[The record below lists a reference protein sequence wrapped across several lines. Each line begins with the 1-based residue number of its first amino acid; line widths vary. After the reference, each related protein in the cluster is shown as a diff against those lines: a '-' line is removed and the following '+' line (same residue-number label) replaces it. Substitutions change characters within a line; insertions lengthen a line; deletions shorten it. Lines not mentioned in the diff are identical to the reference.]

1 MGEEP
6 NDRRPQGA
14 PPRLDLGK
22 GEPNAGESGDTS
34 SVPSGET
41 VRIRPTRPTPQDA
54 RPGGEAPA
62 QGVPG
67 VTPADAVTGGVVP
80 AQGVPAGATP
90 PDAVAGGVTP
100 GNAAAGDTTP
110 RDAVPAQSGPRD
122 ATPPDA
128 TPAQAAA
135 EGAAPLG
142 ATPTGSFRLAA
153 PAPAG
158 GPAPWEAPAQNGGSA
173 GSTGSAGSD
182 GSDGSAG
189 SAASAGS
196 TEFAGSTESAG
207 SAGSAGAFGSAGST
221 GPGGSGSGAASGGS
235 GGFGP
240 PSGGFGTGPEA
251 GPHGQAPGWAGG
263 SGGQGEAR
271 PLQAVAVG
279 LLNLSCLGLGYV
291 LLRQW
296 IGAAVCWAATA
307 ALLLL
312 ALPADADGV
321 PVGVLVGYG
330 VVLLAAVA
338 DGARRGLR
346 ARLSLGVTA
355 RRLALPLAV
364 VLLAA
369 PAGGTVAYGAARE
382 EAREEAFQQSL
393 LARLAGADA
402 VVKSKDGVRFDL
414 AESSYEE
421 ALGTYEA
428 LALEHPGSRA
438 AKLVPDRLDA
448 YVASVSAPYT
458 EKKYCL
464 AVDPL
469 KHLRSLPDTVDE
481 AVLGDRAAR
490 WDEPLARSLYECGS
504 AERGRAE
511 TAPAHAAFTEL
522 LALFPK
528 SPHVAEV
535 EKLVGGD
542 LTEAAAPLTA
552 GTASDPCAAVKT
564 VETQRAFATSLK
576 GYALAGAVA
585 DADRGVQKGVFACG
599 TRQFRDGD
607 FSDAETTMDRYV
619 KDYPKSPQA
628 AHARSVA
635 IAAQIADEEPEAG
648 KKLPPATAPGGP
660 RMTMVISNDAP
671 DTVELLYT
679 GPVTGKI
686 TIRACGDCRKYTSL
700 DTALGGFKPCS
711 GPSSKYPKAT
721 ISLPAGTY
729 HLLQKRAGSGL
740 SSAGD
745 TKSSKAKIEPGYSYT
760 NCLYVT
766 SLLY

>member
-6 NDRRPQGA
+6 NDARPQDA
-14 PPRLDLGK
+14 PPKLDLGK
-22 GEPNAGESGDTS
+22 GEPNAGEPGDTS

-54 RPGGEAPA
+54 RPGDGTAGGAAPA
-62 QGVPG
+62 QG
-67 VTPADAVTGGVVP
+67 A
-80 AQGVPAGATP
+80 
-90 PDAVAGGVTP
+90 
-100 GNAAAGDTTP
+100 
-110 RDAVPAQSGPRD
+110 PRD

-128 TPAQAAA
+128 TLSDATPPGVTPARAAA
-135 EGAAPLG
+135 EGGAAPLD

-158 GPAPWEAPAQNGGSA
+158 GPAPWEAPAQNGGST
-173 GSTGSAGSD
+173 GSTGSTGPVGPAASEGSAEFAGSA
-182 GSDGSAG
+182 GSFGADGSAG
-189 SAASAGS
+189 S
-196 TEFAGSTESAG
+196 
-207 SAGSAGAFGSAGST
+207 FGSAGPT
-221 GPGGSGSGAASGGS
+221 G
-235 GGFGP
+235 
-240 PSGGFGTGPEA
+240 SGGFGTGPGA
-251 GPHGQAPGWAGG
+251 AAPYGQAPGWAGAGTLPPPPPAPPGFGAGGAGG

-369 PAGGTVAYGAARE
+369 PAGGTLAYGAARE

-414 AESSYEE
+414 AEPYYEE

-469 KHLRSLPDTVDE
+469 KHLRSLPDTVDA

-504 AERGRAE
+504 AERGRTE

-528 SPHVAEV
+528 SPHVAQV

-576 GYALAGAVA
+576 GYALDGAVA

-619 KDYPKSPQA
+619 KDYPKSPQT
-628 AHARSVA
+628 AHARSIA

-648 KKLPPATAPGGP
+648 KKLPPASAPGGP

-671 DTVELLYT
+671 DAVELLYT

-766 SLLY
+766 SLLYGN